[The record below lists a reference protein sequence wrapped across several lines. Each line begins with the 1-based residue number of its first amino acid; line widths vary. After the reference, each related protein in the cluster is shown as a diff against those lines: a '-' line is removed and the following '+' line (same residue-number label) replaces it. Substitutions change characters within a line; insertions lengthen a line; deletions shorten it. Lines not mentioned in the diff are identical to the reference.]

1 MARDPFAPVVESSVP
16 KWVWL
21 VVGGFAVMLIGLG
34 TTVALVLTKRPA
46 VQAAKAGTLP
56 PSTSTPATTPP
67 EKPAE
72 VATNDKPAA
81 AAAEDKGDKSDK
93 GDEPH
98 KRRHKSSGSSS
109 SKKPASDSKPA
120 DKPAAPAKPKK
131 VMDQKD
137 IDKLL
142 GL

>member
-21 VVGGFAVMLIGLG
+21 VVGGFAIMLIGLG

-56 PSTSTPATTPP
+56 QAEAPAPTPT
-67 EKPAE
+67 EKPSE
-72 VATNDKPAA
+72 VAANDKPAA
-81 AAAEDKGDKSDK
+81 TGDDKGEK
-93 GDEPH
+93 DEPH
-98 KRRHKSSGSSS
+98 KPKKHKSSGGSS
-109 SKKPASDSKPA
+109 SKKPAAEAKPA
-120 DKPAAPAKPKK
+120 EKPAPPKPKK

>member
-21 VVGGFAVMLIGLG
+21 VVGGFAIMLIGLG

-56 PSTSTPATTPP
+56 PNTPAPTPD
-67 EKPAE
+67 KPAE
-72 VATNDKPAA
+72 VAANDKPAA
-81 AAAEDKGDKSDK
+81 PAEDKGDKA
-93 GDEPH
+93 DEPH
-98 KRRHKSSGSSS
+98 KAKKHKSSGGSSG
-109 SKKPASDSKPA
+109 SKKPA
-120 DKPAAPAKPKK
+120 DKPAEKPAAPPKPKK

>member
-1 MARDPFAPVVESSVP
+1 MARDPFAPVVESSIP

-21 VVGGFAVMLIGLG
+21 VVGGFAVLLIGLG

-56 PSTSTPATTPP
+56 PNTPAATTPD
-67 EKPAE
+67 KPAE
-72 VATNDKPAA
+72 VAANDKPAA
-81 AAAEDKGDKSDK
+81 AADDKGDKGDK

-98 KRRHKSSGSSS
+98 KPKKHKSSGGSSS
-109 SKKPASDSKPA
+109 PKKPA
-120 DKPAAPAKPKK
+120 DKPAEKPAEKPKPKK

>member
-1 MARDPFAPVVESSVP
+1 MARDPFAPVVESSIP

-21 VVGGFAVMLIGLG
+21 VVGGFAVLLIGLG

-56 PSTSTPATTPP
+56 PNTPAATTPD
-67 EKPAE
+67 KPAE

-81 AAAEDKGDKSDK
+81 TAEDKGGDKGGDK

-98 KRRHKSSGSSS
+98 KAKKKSHSGGGGG
-109 SKKPASDSKPA
+109 SKKPAADKPA
-120 DKPAAPAKPKK
+120 EKPAAPAKPKK

>member
-1 MARDPFAPVVESSVP
+1 MARDPFAPVVESSIP

-21 VVGGFAVMLIGLG
+21 LVGGFAVLLVGLG

-56 PSTSTPATTPP
+56 PTTPEATTP

-72 VATNDKPAA
+72 VAANDKPAA
-81 AAAEDKGDKSDK
+81 TDGDKDKGDK

-98 KRRHKSSGSSS
+98 KKKHKPSGGSS
-109 SKKPASDSKPA
+109 SKKPAADSKPA
-120 DKPAAPAKPKK
+120 DSKPAEKPKPKK

>member
-1 MARDPFAPVVESSVP
+1 MARDPFAPVVENSIP

-21 VVGGFAVMLIGLG
+21 VVGGFAVLLIGLG

-56 PSTSTPATTPP
+56 PNTPAATTPD
-67 EKPAE
+67 KPAE
-72 VATNDKPAA
+72 VAANDKPAA
-81 AAAEDKGDKSDK
+81 AGDDKGGDKGGDK

-98 KRRHKSSGSSS
+98 KAKKHKSSGGS
-109 SKKPASDSKPA
+109 SKPKAAA
-120 DKPAAPAKPKK
+120 DKPAEKPAEKPKPKK
-131 VMDQKD
+131 VMEQKD